1 MRTWNFINGC
11 WRRSLLAEFLL
22 LLLIVV
28 TDGFAQEDD
37 ELQPDAEILEML
49 GEWEGD
55 DESLFDA
62 MWFADPYEEQIEQR
76 EEIEHED

>member
-1 MRTWNFINGC
+1 
-11 WRRSLLAEFLL
+11 
-22 LLLIVV
+22 VV